1 MTRLDPEEA
10 ERQYNARAA
19 IPDHPAIFERWRSRS
34 VLARGQL
41 RCEPDCY
48 YGPTAAETIDLFPS
62 RHAGSPLLLFIHGGY
77 WRSLDKSDF
86 SFVAPPFVVSGVTVA
101 VVNHA
106 LAPAVS
112 IEEIVGQIL
121 RACAWLWRNCMGFN
135 ADPRRIVLAGH
146 SAGAHLAAMMLA
158 ADWPAYA
165 RDLPGELVA
174 GALLVSGLYDL
185 EPLIGAPFLRDDL
198 RLDAAAARRL
208 SPLSYKPRGV
218 TPFSTAVGALE
229 SEEFHRQNREIA
241 RMWPDGFVRDVMM
254 PGHNHL
260 TVIEAL
266 ADPASPLHE
275 ATLELL
281 GGRPH
286 ATRA

>member
-1 MTRLDPEEA
+1 
-10 ERQYNARAA
+10 
-19 IPDHPAIFERWRSRS
+19 
-34 VLARGQL
+34 
-41 RCEPDCY
+41 
-48 YGPTAAETIDLFPS
+48 
-62 RHAGSPLLLFIHGGY
+62 
-77 WRSLDKSDF
+77 
-86 SFVAPPFVVSGVTVA
+86 
-101 VVNHA
+101 
-106 LAPAVS
+106 
-112 IEEIVGQIL
+112 
-121 RACAWLWRNCMGFN
+121 
-135 ADPRRIVLAGH
+135 
-146 SAGAHLAAMMLA
+146 
-158 ADWPAYA
+158 
-165 RDLPGELVA
+165 
-174 GALLVSGLYDL
+174 VSGLYDL